1 MNSTRHGSNWWSQDT
16 DEPSDPKQAT
26 CDDEAEV
33 AVDAELMHSM
43 KREVDNALEHISRL
57 SVADVKGF
65 EAVRCE
71 LCPFRCFAAH
81 PKHFKRDLIKHTRRY
96 HGDTDDA
103 VKHDFVASGTKQLKL
118 ICALYDYDRIVG
130 RPIDHTYLQRS
141 AAIMRESVR
150 PALQLN
156 TNSVDS
162 HIVLLLTEKGP
173 LFVNKEHAV
182 SHPTS
187 RRIGNLYYNRD
198 FGELALR
205 EAILND
211 GRMKTLRMR
220 NASAYTVLSL
230 TMLRVSAS
238 GRRCVLHKNTLARR
252 NLPQTSNEHS
262 FHIWISDCKHWA
274 LRSGQGV
281 GCLPSFL

>member
-1 MNSTRHGSNWWSQDT
+1 
-16 DEPSDPKQAT
+16 
-26 CDDEAEV
+26 
-33 AVDAELMHSM
+33 M
-43 KREVDNALEHISRL
+43 KREVDNALEDISCL
-57 SVADVKGF
+57 SSTDVKGF
-65 EAVRCE
+65 ETVRCE

-81 PKHFKRDLIKHTRRY
+81 PKHFKRDLIQHTKRY
-96 HGDTDDA
+96 HGGTDDA

-130 RPIDHTYLQRS
+130 RPIAHTYLQRS
-141 AAIMRESVR
+141 AAIMRESVQ
-150 PALQLN
+150 PAPQIT

-173 LFVNKEHAV
+173 RFVNKEHAV

-211 GRMKTLRMR
+211 GRMKTLRIW
-220 NASAYTVLSL
+220 NASADTVLSL
-230 TMLRVSAS
+230 TMLSVSAS
-238 GRRCVLHKNTLARR
+238 DTRCVLLKSMLVRR
-252 NLPQTSNEHS
+252 NLPHTSNEHS

-274 LRSGQGV
+274 LRSCQGA
-281 GCLPSFL
+281 GC